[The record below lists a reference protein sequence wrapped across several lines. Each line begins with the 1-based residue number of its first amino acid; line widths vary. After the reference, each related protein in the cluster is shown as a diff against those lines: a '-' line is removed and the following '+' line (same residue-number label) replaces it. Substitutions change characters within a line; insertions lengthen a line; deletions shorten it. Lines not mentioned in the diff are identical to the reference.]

1 MYSDNRYVLSWLVAF
16 FLWHYLISRITMQ
29 VPLVPVKKIILV
41 TDFTDA
47 CRDASVHAMLQ
58 AQTYKAELK
67 ALYIF
72 EPRALG
78 VSEENYLPPEHFI
91 SNEDPEKTRQRG
103 KDSLKELA
111 DSFNMK
117 VDTIFSEGF
126 PGREIVRIAS
136 ELKTDLIVL
145 GSQDYTGWN
154 RYISAPG
161 SVAEYVVKYASCA
174 VLSIRQSNLK
184 KNYSPSKTGFRSQK
198 KEIAG
203 ALH

>member
-1 MYSDNRYVLSWLVAF
+1 MK
-16 FLWHYLISRITMQ
+16 
-29 VPLVPVKKIILV
+29 VPRDSIKKIILV

-47 CRDASVHAMLQ
+47 CGDASVHAMLQ
-58 AQTYKAELK
+58 AQTYKAELT
-67 ALYIF
+67 ALYVF
-72 EPRALG
+72 EPRSLG
-78 VSEENYLPPEHFI
+78 VSEESYPPSEHFI
-91 SNEDPEKTRQRG
+91 SNEDPEKTRERG
-103 KDSLKELA
+103 KDTLKKLA

-136 ELKTDLIVL
+136 DLKTDLIVL
-145 GSQDYTGWN
+145 GAQDCKGWN

-184 KNYSPSKTGFRSQK
+184 KSYSPS
-198 KEIAG
+198 
-203 ALH
+203 

>member
-1 MYSDNRYVLSWLVAF
+1 
-16 FLWHYLISRITMQ
+16 MQ

-174 VLSIRQSNLK
+174 VLSIRQNDLN
-184 KNYSPSKTGFRSQK
+184 KNYPPPKTKSLSKI
-198 KEIAG
+198 KETVG
-203 ALH
+203 TLH